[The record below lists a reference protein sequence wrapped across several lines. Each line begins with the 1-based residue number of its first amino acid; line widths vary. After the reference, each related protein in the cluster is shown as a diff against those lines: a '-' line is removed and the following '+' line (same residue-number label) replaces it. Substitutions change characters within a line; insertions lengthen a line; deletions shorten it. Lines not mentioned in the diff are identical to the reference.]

1 MTVFRESFLMVFL
14 FLCRHL
20 FRLLPFIGII
30 GMPILC
36 LTEYHVYRRM
46 FLWKTGKV
54 QIRGKLDRPG
64 SGSAFPAFP
73 PSGKMLL

>member
-1 MTVFRESFLMVFL
+1 MVFL

-46 FLWKTGKV
+46 FLWKTEKYEFGEN
-54 QIRGKLDRPG
+54 
-64 SGSAFPAFP
+64 
-73 PSGKMLL
+73 

>member
-1 MTVFRESFLMVFL
+1 MVFL

-46 FLWKTGKV
+46 FLWKTGKSNEF
-54 QIRGKLDRPG
+54 GEN
-64 SGSAFPAFP
+64 
-73 PSGKMLL
+73 